1 MTNKNLIKTTG
12 LLSCLAFTQ
21 FGILFTVTEK
31 PNSGKTNTLLFIVDD
46 AGIKT
51 PLIFVW
57 DRMGVIKPVSKY
69 KELVSSIDLAVT
81 FLEIAGIEFPS
92 SNLPLDGR
100 SIKPVLEGGISEQW
114 QSKSSLKPL
123 HLIGLI
129 SK

>member
-1 MTNKNLIKTTG
+1 MTNKNLAKTAG
-12 LLSCLAFTQ
+12 LLTCLALTQ

-31 PNSGKTNTLLFIVDD
+31 PNSEKTNTLLFIVDE

-57 DRMGVIKPVSKY
+57 EGVINLASKY
-69 KELVSSIDLAVT
+69 KELVSSIDHTAS
-81 FLEIAGIEFPS
+81 FFEIAGIEHLS
-92 SNLPLDGR
+92 SNLPLDCR
-100 SIKPVLEGGISEQW
+100 SIKTGLEGGISEQW